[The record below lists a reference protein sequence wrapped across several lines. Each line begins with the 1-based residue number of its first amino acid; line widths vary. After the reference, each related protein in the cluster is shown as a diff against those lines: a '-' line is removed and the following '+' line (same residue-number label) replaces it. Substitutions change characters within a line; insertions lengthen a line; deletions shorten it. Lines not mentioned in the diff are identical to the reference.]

1 MEAVAKWGALAGVVH
16 FVMIAVLYA
25 NPITDRL
32 SRGLEQG
39 AAVKQWPSQPRYFVT
54 QFLGTQV
61 EVYILTIGFLWLRP
75 LIGLPGFEGAFALG
89 GLLAATRV
97 YPRFW
102 NMWIQ
107 TTYPNRLLAIEVI
120 NGTLGT
126 LAIALFFKLPPC
138 SQSDHHNDGVHH
150 ETRPLR

>member
-1 MEAVAKWGALAGVVH
+1 MVEAIVKWGALAGLVH
-16 FVMIAVLYA
+16 FVIIALLYA
-25 NPITDRL
+25 NPLTDRL

-39 AAVKQWPSQPRYFVT
+39 PGVKQWPSKPKYFAT

-61 EVYILTIGFLWLRP
+61 EVYILTTAFLWLRP
-75 LIGLPGFEGAFALG
+75 AISLPGFQGACALG

-126 LAIALFFKLPPC
+126 LAIALFLQAAALP
-138 SQSDHHNDGVHH
+138 
-150 ETRPLR
+150 

>member
-1 MEAVAKWGALAGVVH
+1 MASGSLYLQVLLWGALAGLVH
-16 FVMIAVLYA
+16 FVVIAALYA
-25 NPITDRL
+25 NPIVDGL

-39 AAVKQWPSQPRYFVT
+39 PAVKQWPSKPKYFLA

-61 EVYILTIGFLWLRP
+61 EVYLLTVAFLWLRP
-75 LIGLPGFEGAFALG
+75 SIGVPGYPGALLLG
-89 GLLAATRV
+89 VLLAAIRV

-107 TTYPNRLLAIEVI
+107 TTYPERLLVIEVI

-126 LAIALFFKLPPC
+126 LSIIVFLQAAAL
-138 SQSDHHNDGVHH
+138 
-150 ETRPLR
+150 R

>member
-1 MEAVAKWGALAGVVH
+1 MIERVAAWGALAGLVH
-16 FVMIAVLYA
+16 FVIIALLYA

-32 SRGLEQG
+32 SADLEK
-39 AAVKQWPSQPRYFVT
+39 APSVRQWPSKPRYFVT

-61 EVYILTIGFLWLRP
+61 EVYILTLAFLWLRP
-75 LIGLPGFEGAFALG
+75 LIGWPGYGGALALG
-89 GLLAATRV
+89 FLLAATRV

-107 TTYPNRLLAIEVI
+107 TSYPRRLLAIEVV

-126 LAIALFFKLPPC
+126 LAIIVFLQAAT
-138 SQSDHHNDGVHH
+138 Q
-150 ETRPLR
+150 